1 MPVIHNEKVLYM
13 WLMKILEE
21 GREPNKSERLRTL
34 AVIGFEDKKVARNIL
49 EYLKKAS
56 VS

>member
-1 MPVIHNEKVLYM
+1 M
-13 WLMKILEE
+13 WLTKILEE

-34 AVIGFEDKKVARNIL
+34 AVIGFEDKNVARNIL